1 MLEARSV
8 AFSYR
13 ADRPLL
19 RDVSVAL
26 KPGSFLALL
35 GVNGCGKST
44 LLQCLTNMIKPQA
57 GEVLL
62 DGVPIGQ
69 VDRHERARKVA
80 MVAQHSHANRLTVFD
95 SVLLGR
101 RPYMNGG
108 PSKQDLDS
116 VANMLGRLGM
126 EDKALSYVDVLSGGE
141 YQKVV
146 LARAFVQSAQTL
158 LLDEPT
164 NNLDP
169 ANQQEIMRAVRE
181 EVDTSGIA
189 AGAVLH
195 DINLALR
202 YCDRFMFIADGLV
215 DAAGD
220 ASVVTPEE
228 IRRVYGMDVD
238 IIEHKGV
245 KAVIPLDGMR
255 SSIAEKGTGPDGDRG

>member
-62 DGVPIGQ
+62 D
-69 VDRHERARKVA
+69 ERARKVA

-220 ASVVTPEE
+220 ASVVTPAE
-228 IRRVYGMDVD
+228 IRRGDGMDVD
-238 IIEHKGV
+238 ISEHKGV

-255 SSIAEKGTGPDGDRG
+255 SSIAEKSTGPDGDRG

>member
-13 ADRPLL
+13 PDKPLL
-19 RDVSVAL
+19 RDVSVAFE
-26 KPGSFLALL
+26 PGSFLALL

-44 LLQCLTNMIKPQA
+44 LLECLSDMLKPQA

-62 DGVPIGQ
+62 DGVPVAH
-69 VDRHERARKVA
+69 VDRRERARKVA

-95 SVLLGR
+95 SVLMGR
-101 RPYMNGG
+101 RPYMNGA
-108 PSKQDLDS
+108 PSKQDLDI
-116 VANMLGRLGM
+116 VTAMLVQLGM
-126 EDKALSYVDVLSGGE
+126 ADKALAYVDVLSGGE

-146 LARAFVQSAQTL
+146 LARAFVQQAQTL

-169 ANQQEIMRAVRE
+169 ANQQEIMRAVRD
-181 EVDTSGIA
+181 EVDGRGIA

-202 YCDRFMFIADGLV
+202 YCDRFVFLADGVV

-228 IRRVYGMDVD
+228 IRHVYGMNVD
-238 IIEHKGV
+238 IIEHRGV
-245 KAVIPLDGMR
+245 KVVVPVDEP
-255 SSIAEKGTGPDGDRG
+255 AEARVSN